1 MAHIEVIAEYN
12 ERGAMLWADAYPGAF
27 SRGEKVSSALEKFPK
42 ALSEYA
48 EWARGASMPDLAES
62 DFVVTHA
69 YQTDLRVDD
78 ADSDVLFPSER
89 LPMDMTEYTQK
100 KLLCIRSAQ
109 DFDKLVASIPQKDRA
124 LRKSRRTFYG
134 KIPCSAREM
143 AEHTNNTLEYYAD
156 AVGVSFET
164 EGNMVEDRKRF
175 FRALESMPDFLAPRV
190 FTARDGELWTVKK
203 LLRRILWHDRI
214 HARALYRLAITFW
227 QKDRIQNP
235 FCFSGEKE
243 R

>member
-12 ERGAMLWADAYPGAF
+12 EKGAMLWADAYPGAY
-27 SRGEKVSSALEKFPK
+27 SRAETVAKALEKFPK

-48 EWARGASMPDLAES
+48 HWAHGAPLTLAES

-69 YQTDLRVDD
+69 YQTGLRVDD

-109 DFDKLVASIPQKDRA
+109 DFEKLLASIPQKDRS

-143 AEHTNNTLEYYAD
+143 TEHTNGTLEYYAH
-156 AVGVSFET
+156 AIGVPFEN
-164 EGNMVEDRKRF
+164 EGSLSENRRRL
-175 FRALESMPDFLAPRV
+175 FRAIESTPDFLSPRIH
-190 FTARDGELWTVKK
+190 TDTDGEQWTLKK
-203 LLRRILWHDRI
+203 LMRRVLWHDRI
-214 HARALYRLAITFW
+214 HARALYRRAITFW
-227 QKDRIQNP
+227 SRDRIENP
-235 FCFSGEKE
+235 FFFEPEK
-243 R
+243 

>member
-12 ERGAMLWADAYPGAF
+12 DAGAMLWADAYPGAF
-27 SRGEKVSSALEKFPK
+27 SRGETVGKALEKFPK

-48 EWARGASMPDLAES
+48 RWAHGAALPNLAES

-69 YQTDLRVDD
+69 YQTLLRVDD

-100 KLLCIRSAQ
+100 KQLCIRSAQ
-109 DFDKLVASIPQKDRA
+109 DFEKLLASIPQKDRS

-134 KIPCSAREM
+134 RIPCSAREM
-143 AEHTNNTLEYYAD
+143 AEHTNNTLEYYAH
-156 AVGVSFET
+156 AVGVPFEN
-164 EGNMVEDRKRF
+164 EGGLLENRKRF
-175 FRALESMPDFLAPRV
+175 FRALESTPDFLSPRV
-190 FTARDGELWTVKK
+190 YTDTDGELWTRKK

-214 HARALYRLAITFW
+214 HARALYRRAITFW
-227 QKDRIQNP
+227 QKERIENP
-235 FCFSGEKE
+235 FHFIIEK
-243 R
+243 